1 MTLHFFPEM
10 IWKKKKRN
18 RKLCAVFLFFRFDGK
33 DNVRWP
39 INNQIRYGKDG
50 RKKKLQGGGDGDTRN
65 LKKMKRG
72 PLFGRLCVWAEP
84 HTSMSAARN
93 IHNVENNK
101 KINKIPLKISP
112 TKKKERDVC
121 VSREEIERRSLV
133 SDWLCTIFTTS
144 VVSARREWWHITRN
158 RQPLRP
164 LVGMAGSRCYFA
176 MERASAERAGACVS
190 VNDEKQHGRPGRISL
205 SLPDTPWWLL
215 YFLIARLVPFGIHF
229 CCWKQ
234 KNNVCLF
241 LRTIYWSILS
251 GGHLGR
257 LSWIDQPN
265 IKNAANIF
273 QLFF

>member
-1 MTLHFFPEM
+1 M
-10 IWKKKKRN
+10 
-18 RKLCAVFLFFRFDGK
+18 
-33 DNVRWP
+33 
-39 INNQIRYGKDG
+39 
-50 RKKKLQGGGDGDTRN
+50 
-65 LKKMKRG
+65 
-72 PLFGRLCVWAEP
+72 
-84 HTSMSAARN
+84 
-93 IHNVENNK
+93 
-101 KINKIPLKISP
+101 
-112 TKKKERDVC
+112 C

-234 KNNVCLF
+234 KKNVCLF

-257 LSWIDQPN
+257 LSWIDHPN

-273 QLFF
+273 QLFFFNLLSLGVCWFCHVCRRDATDTTPGGWRFFPVCVGGGPIVISFLEPIAPPPPSIFVLDVERGMEVIGRMLSLCSSPRAGMCFSALHFVLVFWTCLFTLLRTSVCRSPQEK

>member
-1 MTLHFFPEM
+1 M
-10 IWKKKKRN
+10 
-18 RKLCAVFLFFRFDGK
+18 
-33 DNVRWP
+33 
-39 INNQIRYGKDG
+39 
-50 RKKKLQGGGDGDTRN
+50 
-65 LKKMKRG
+65 
-72 PLFGRLCVWAEP
+72 
-84 HTSMSAARN
+84 
-93 IHNVENNK
+93 
-101 KINKIPLKISP
+101 
-112 TKKKERDVC
+112 C

-234 KNNVCLF
+234 KKNVCLF

-251 GGHLGR
+251 GVTLGDYRELITQTLKMLPIFFNCFFKSFKSWSLLILPR
-257 LSWIDQPN
+257 LSSRRDRHDPWR
-265 IKNAANIF
+265 
-273 QLFF
+273 LTFFSCVCVGDRLWFPF